1 MDKYPNLSAA
11 IKKAFEAETDA
22 FLAQLDPDPGF
33 TLSDKVERK
42 IKRLAKRR
50 DKSYYPL
57 ICTVGRRVACVMA
70 IIVVFAVSA
79 MSIKPVRAAVA
90 GFFTEE
96 FSTHTHMT
104 TTHDTLPVNSTN
116 LVEIDFTVP
125 EGFELINKK
134 STDVSIIRK
143 YTNGDRYIVYEQ
155 ILKEHFSANYDN
167 ERTITENYIDENG
180 QEYII
185 MNHDDIAYTVIWKN
199 SDYVYSINSNL
210 TKSEILDLCKQT
222 NLAE

>member
-1 MDKYPNLSAA
+1 MDHCLVDRSPPTDVLCVEN
-11 IKKAFEAETDA
+11 IK
-22 FLAQLDPDPGF
+22 
-33 TLSDKVERK
+33 
-42 IKRLAKRR
+42 
-50 DKSYYPL
+50 
-57 ICTVGRRVACVMA
+57 
-70 IIVVFAVSA
+70 
-79 MSIKPVRAAVA
+79 
-90 GFFTEE
+90 
-96 FSTHTHMT
+96 
-104 TTHDTLPVNSTN
+104 
-116 LVEIDFTVP
+116 
-125 EGFELINKK
+125 KK

-222 NLAE
+222 NMSV

>member
-1 MDKYPNLSAA
+1 MDKYPILSAA

-79 MSIKPVRAAVA
+79 MSIKPVRAAVV

-116 LVEIDFTVP
+116 LVEIDISVP
-125 EGFELINKK
+125 EGFELVDEQ
-134 STDVSIIRK
+134 STDLGIIRK

-155 ILKEHFSANYDN
+155 VLKEYFSANYDN

-185 MNHDDIAYTVIWKN
+185 LNHDDIAYTIIWKN
-199 SDYVYSINSNL
+199 ANYVYRIKSNL
-210 TKSEILDLCKQT
+210 TKSEILNLCKQT

>member
-1 MDKYPNLSAA
+1 MNKYPNLALA
-11 IKKAFEAETDA
+11 IENVFEAKVDA
-22 FLAQLDPDPGF
+22 FIAELDPEPDV
-33 TLSDKVERK
+33 TLSPKTERK
-42 IKRLAKRR
+42 LAKLVRRR

-79 MSIKPVRAAVA
+79 MSIKPVRAAVVE
-90 GFFTEE
+90 FFTDV

-116 LVEIDFTVP
+116 LVEIDITVP
-125 EGFELINKK
+125 EGFELVDEQ
-134 STDVSIIRK
+134 STDLGIIRK

-155 ILKEHFSANYDN
+155 VLKEYFSANYDN

-185 MNHDDIAYTVIWKN
+185 MNHDDIAYTIIWKN

-222 NLAE
+222 NMSV